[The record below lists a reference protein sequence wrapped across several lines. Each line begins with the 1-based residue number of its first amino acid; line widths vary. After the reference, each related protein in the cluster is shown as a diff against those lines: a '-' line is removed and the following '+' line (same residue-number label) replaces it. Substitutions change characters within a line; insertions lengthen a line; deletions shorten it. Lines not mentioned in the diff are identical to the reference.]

1 MTGRLR
7 HVSVEFFFVEGI
19 GHGRAHDADFHQR
32 RIRHTAFHI
41 PRSGQSQDAGDV
53 ARPHRVGVQSQSFA
67 GGAQAVG
74 KVLPFVG
81 CYFRLQRPVNV
92 QSCCARCDH
101 PRAGHTAG
109 DTEIAQGS
117 QRFGAG
123 FVILFLAHV
132 EVEP

>member
-1 MTGRLR
+1 MTSRLR
-7 HVSVEFFFVEGI
+7 HISVEFFFVEGV

-32 RIRHTAFHI
+32 RTRHTTFHI
-41 PRSGQSQDAGDV
+41 PRAGQSQDAGNI
-53 ARPHRVGVQSQSFA
+53 ARPHRVGAQPQCLT

-92 QSCCARCDH
+92 QSCCTRCDH
-101 PRAGHTAG
+101 PRAGHTAC